1 MNLLVDNPISL
12 QDSRLQMKFNTNIF
26 IHYYSMHRLSN
37 KMVSVFVL
45 HNSTSL
51 S

>member
-12 QDSRLQMKFNTNIF
+12 QDSRLQMKFNTNI
-26 IHYYSMHRLSN
+26 HYYSMHRLSN
-37 KMVSVFVL
+37 KMVFVFVL

-51 S
+51 P